1 MTITVFGASGAIG
14 KLLVKKALEDGYVV
28 KAYVRNPS
36 KLDFNHQ
43 NLEVIKGELQDYE
56 NIKKTISGVDVVIST
71 LGAPV
76 ARNYEGF
83 PVLEG
88 HKNIIRAMKSE
99 NVKRFIT
106 IATPSVKFDKDV
118 PSLVTKLPTIIAKI
132 FLPKAYKEIVEI
144 GKAVSS
150 SDLDWTIV
158 RFIAP
163 NFIFL
168 LPNVTFTC
176 PFAVQSL
183 GAINR
188 TIFQSK
194 SEDETAF
201 PISTISLYALGK
213 KIFAMIVGN
222 FVTKDGTSLS
232 NLTLGVAIVINL
244 FTFSLFIALIIFL
257 CPSSTGNPS

>member
-1 MTITVFGASGAIG
+1 M
-14 KLLVKKALEDGYVV
+14 
-28 KAYVRNPS
+28 YVRNPS

-43 NLEVIKGELQDYE
+43 NLEVIKGELHDYE
-56 NIKKTISGVDVVIST
+56 NIKKTISGIDTVIST

-118 PSLVTKLPTIIAKI
+118 PSLVTKLPTIMAKI
-132 FLPKAYKEIVEI
+132 LLPKAYKEIVEI
-144 GKAVSS
+144 GKVVSS

-163 NFIFL
+163 KNT
-168 LPNVTFTC
+168 PKTGNVKVTF
-176 PFAVQSL
+176 
-183 GAINR
+183 GDKKI
-188 TIFQSK
+188 K
-194 SEDETAF
+194 M
-201 PISTISLYALGK
+201 PISRADIAG
-213 KIFAMIVGN
+213 
-222 FVTKDGTSLS
+222 
-232 NLTLGVAIVINL
+232 
-244 FTFSLFIALIIFL
+244 FILNELKNNDYIHSMPIIG
-257 CPSSTGNPS
+257 S

>member
-118 PSLVTKLPTIIAKI
+118 PSLVTKLPTIMAKI

-163 NFIFL
+163 KDWTAKGQVK
-168 LPNVTFTC
+168 VTF
-176 PFAVQSL
+176 
-183 GAINR
+183 G
-188 TIFQSK
+188 
-194 SEDETAF
+194 D
-201 PISTISLYALGK
+201 K
-213 KIFAMIVGN
+213 KI
-222 FVTKDGTSLS
+222 K
-232 NLTLGVAIVINL
+232 LGISRADIGD
-244 FTFSLFIALIIFL
+244 FILKQTNDNQYIHSMPIIG
-257 CPSSTGNPS
+257 S